1 MPGRPIFR
9 TARSIRTQISRTAI
23 ASRSRTIGDNT
34 LSMTPAA
41 ARSPYVK
48 PMPVCPLACAS
59 TMTIVVESHSIV
71 ASASGKSVGIVY
83 ADTSN
88 CVILSMAYY
97 PLNQL
102 SNSIFCNRRHDLGAV
117 RFAPQQRLR
126 ELLCLAYGYF
136 RWHRRLVRIDDRFH
150 EHRSRCVQDLLDHAP
165 AVVRIIHRQASS
177 TARLR
182 EQREIDGLQV
192 ACIFGITEKHHLLPL
207 DLSQGVVLDDEDFYR
222 QLVLHARGELRH
234 QH

>member
-48 PMPVCPLACAS
+48 PIPVCPAACAS

-71 ASASGKSVGIVY
+71 PSASGKSVGIVY
-83 ADTSN
+83 ADTSS

-97 PLNQL
+97 PSNQF
-102 SNSIFCNRRHDLGAV
+102 SNSIFGNRRHDLCTVG
-117 RFAPQQRLR
+117 FASQQRLR
-126 ELLCLAYGYF
+126 KLFCLANRYF
-136 RWHRRLVRIDDRFH
+136 RWHWRLVRIDDCLD
-150 EHRSRCVQDLLDHAP
+150 EHRSRRVQRLFDDAT
-165 AVVRIIHRQASS
+165 AVVRIINRQTRS
-177 TARLR
+177 TARLSK
-182 EQREIDGLQV
+182 QRKIDGLQV
-192 ACIFGITEKHHLLPL
+192 KSIFRIAQKHHLRPP
-207 DLSQGVVLDDEDFYR
+207 DLSQ
-222 QLVLHARGELRH
+222 
-234 QH
+234 